1 MKYTIVEEELGFF
14 LGAFQKFGIF
24 AKNDVLGLSKAIAFD
39 TEKEANEYIN
49 DYLGRERGEWKIIPV
64 ETEYEYVD
72 AAYLIKNGYGK
83 YTHKMMDSLPMTS
96 TLIH

>member
-1 MKYTIVEEELGFF
+1 MKYAIAEEELGFF

-39 TEKEANEYIN
+39 TKEEANDYI
-49 DYLGRERGEWKIIPV
+49 DEYLGRDRGDWNVVPV
-64 ETEYEYVD
+64 DTKGEYVD
-72 AAYLIKNGYGK
+72 AIYLIKNGYHQ
-83 YTHKMMDSLPMTS
+83 YTHKMMDALPMTS